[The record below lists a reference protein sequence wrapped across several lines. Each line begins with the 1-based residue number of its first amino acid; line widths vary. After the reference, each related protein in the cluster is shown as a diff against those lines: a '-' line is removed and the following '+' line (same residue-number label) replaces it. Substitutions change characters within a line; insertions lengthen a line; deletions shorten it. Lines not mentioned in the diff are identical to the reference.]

1 MRLYSSPQ
9 RQALRE
15 LNILNDRATFN
26 KTQAD
31 TRKINRDTMIDI
43 QNQVQTAADKIF
55 TEASRTSKVLFTQL
69 RNLDKKIRS
78 ESNNPEAQKMLMEN
92 RQKIVKD
99 ISNFQN
105 SVATRIANSA
115 NMLNQIGASTSVLD
129 SQLENFNANFND
141 LRTRK

>member
-1 MRLYSSPQ
+1 MRLISSPQ

-69 RNLDKKIRS
+69 
-78 ESNNPEAQKMLMEN
+78 
-92 RQKIVKD
+92 
-99 ISNFQN
+99 
-105 SVATRIANSA
+105 
-115 NMLNQIGASTSVLD
+115 
-129 SQLENFNANFND
+129 
-141 LRTRK
+141 